1 MCVGCRQT
9 AAQSSLIRLRK
20 SPEGIVVGPGPGR
33 GAYLHPDPGCIE
45 QARKRRG
52 LERALRGQVEE
63 EVWTVLGRIIGSV

>member
-1 MCVGCRQT
+1 MSHGRAIGRPYDV
-9 AAQSSLIRLRK
+9 
-20 SPEGIVVGPGPGR
+20 R